1 VIIKMSKYKIVLNGQ
16 AYEMEIEAIDGTVST
31 VEAKA
36 QTSAQSAANN
46 NAVADASSASTVNNN
61 DVASN
66 GIVISPMPGTVVK
79 VTAAQGDKVEAG
91 QPVLVLEAMKM
102 ENEITAPKSGVI
114 SAMYVGEGKTVAG
127 GEALFEIG
135 E

>member
-1 VIIKMSKYKIVLNGQ
+1 MSKYKIVLNGQ

-36 QTSAQSAANN
+36 QTSAQPAANN

-66 GIVISPMPGTVVK
+66 GIVVSPMPGTVVK

-114 SAMYVGEGKTVAG
+114 SAMNVGEGQTVAG

>member
-1 VIIKMSKYKIVLNGQ
+1 MSKYKIVLNGL

-36 QTSAQSAANN
+36 QTSAQPAANN

-66 GIVISPMPGTVVK
+66 GIVVSPMPGTVVK

-114 SAMYVGEGKTVAG
+114 SAMYVGEGQTVAG

>member
-1 VIIKMSKYKIVLNGQ
+1 MSKYRITLNGQ
-16 AYEMEIEAIDGTVST
+16 VYEMEIEALDD
-31 VEAKA
+31 
-36 QTSAQSAANN
+36 SAAVERNKPQTETAPMAQGAT
-46 NAVADASSASTVNNN
+46 AVQTAPATGAETGDGAV
-61 DVASN
+61 V
-66 GIVISPMPGTVVK
+66 SPMPGTVVK

-114 SAMYVGEGKTVAG
+114 SAMYVGEGQTVAG

>member
-1 VIIKMSKYKIVLNGQ
+1 MSKYKIVLNGQ

-36 QTSAQSAANN
+36 QTSAQPAANN

-66 GIVISPMPGTVVK
+66 GIVVSPMPGTVVK